1 MAAVPEQAHE
11 STGERNMGVFSRLS
25 DIINANL
32 NSLLDKAEDPEKIAR
47 LIIQEMED
55 CLVEVRSAAARSMAD
70 KKEYERD
77 IVQLEQ
83 TRLDWTAKA
92 ELAVEKGREDL
103 ARGALS
109 AKQRSEREIDS
120 RRQALK
126 AIDEVSVRRQDD
138 LEKLQA
144 KLDEAKA
151 KHRALVVRREA
162 AEHRIAMRSRIE
174 VNKVDEAMRRYG
186 QIERKV
192 DEMEAYADLINV
204 GDRSLEAQFQELAAE
219 ESIEKELAEIKRRR
233 GGAAPA
239 ATPAPTPVRRKSEGE
254 GA

>member
-1 MAAVPEQAHE
+1 
-11 STGERNMGVFSRLS
+11 MGVFSRLS
-25 DIINANL
+25 DIINSNINAM
-32 NSLLDKAEDPEKIAR
+32 LDKAEDPEKIAR

-109 AKQRSEREIDS
+109 AKQRAEREIDS

-126 AIDEVSVRRQDD
+126 AIEEVSLRRQDD

-144 KLDEAKA
+144 KLDEAKT

-162 AEHRIAMRSRIE
+162 AEQRIAMRSRIE

-219 ESIEKELAEIKRRR
+219 EAIEKELAEIKRRR
-233 GGAAPA
+233 GGAPSPAPA
-239 ATPAPTPVRRKSEGE
+239 PARRKTSEGE

>member
-1 MAAVPEQAHE
+1 
-11 STGERNMGVFSRLS
+11 MGVFSRLS
-25 DIINANL
+25 DIINSNINAM
-32 NSLLDKAEDPEKIAR
+32 LDKAEDPEKIAR

-109 AKQRSEREIDS
+109 AKQRAEREIDS

-126 AIDEVSVRRQDD
+126 AIEEVSLRRQDD

-144 KLDEAKA
+144 KLDEAKT

-233 GGAAPA
+233 GGGSPAPA
-239 ATPAPTPVRRKSEGE
+239 PARRKTAEGE

>member
-1 MAAVPEQAHE
+1 
-11 STGERNMGVFSRLS
+11 MGVFSRLS
-25 DIINANL
+25 DIINSNINAM
-32 NSLLDKAEDPEKIAR
+32 LDKAEDPEKIAR

-77 IVQLEQ
+77 ISQLEQ

-109 AKQRSEREIDS
+109 AKQRAEREIDS
-120 RRQALK
+120 RRQALQ
-126 AIDEVSVRRQDD
+126 AIEEVSIRRQED

-144 KLDEAKA
+144 KLDEAKT

-162 AEHRIAMRSRIE
+162 AEQRIAMRSRIE

-233 GGAAPA
+233 GGGSPAPA
-239 ATPAPTPVRRKSEGE
+239 PAPVRRKTAEGE

>member
-1 MAAVPEQAHE
+1 
-11 STGERNMGVFSRLS
+11 MGVFSRLS
-25 DIINANL
+25 DIINSNI
-32 NSLLDKAEDPEKIAR
+32 NSMLDKAEDPEKIAR

-55 CLVEVRSAAARSMAD
+55 TLVEVRSAAARSMAD

-77 IVQLEQ
+77 IVQLEA
-83 TRLDWTAKA
+83 TRVDWAQKA

-103 ARGALS
+103 ARGALA
-109 AKQRSEREIDS
+109 AKQRADREIES

-126 AIDEVSVRRQDD
+126 AIDEISVKRQDD

-144 KLDEAKA
+144 KLDEAKT

-162 AEHRIAMRSRIE
+162 AQHRIAMRSRIE
-174 VNKVDEAMRRYG
+174 VNKVDESMRRYAT
-186 QIERKV
+186 IERKV

-204 GDRSLEAQFQELAAE
+204 GDRSLEAQFQDLAAE

-233 GGAAPA
+233 GGA
-239 ATPAPTPVRRKSEGE
+239 PVASSRKPSEG
-254 GA
+254 GGV

>member
-1 MAAVPEQAHE
+1 
-11 STGERNMGVFSRLS
+11 MGVFSRLS
-25 DIINANL
+25 DIINSNI
-32 NSLLDKAEDPEKIAR
+32 NSMLDKAEDPEKIAR

-109 AKQRSEREIDS
+109 AKQRAEREIDS

-126 AIDEVSVRRQDD
+126 AIEEVSVRRQDD

-239 ATPAPTPVRRKSEGE
+239 PTANPAPARRKSEGE

>member
-1 MAAVPEQAHE
+1 
-11 STGERNMGVFSRLS
+11 MGVFSRLS
-25 DIINANL
+25 DIINSNL
-32 NSLLDKAEDPEKIAR
+32 NAMLDKAEDPEKIAR

-77 IVQLEQ
+77 IVALEAS
-83 TRLDWTAKA
+83 RLDWANKA

-103 ARGALS
+103 ARGALA
-109 AKQRSEREIDS
+109 AKQRSEREIES

-126 AIDEVSVRRQDD
+126 AIEEVGAKRQDD

-144 KLDEAKA
+144 KLDEAKT
-151 KHRALVVRREA
+151 KLRALIVRREA
-162 AEHRIAMRSRIE
+162 AEHRIQMRSRIE
-174 VNKVDEAMRRYG
+174 VNKVDEAMRRYA
-186 QIERKV
+186 QVERKV

-204 GDRSLEAQFQELAAE
+204 GERGLEAQFQELAAE

-233 GGAAPA
+233 GGGSPSSP
-239 ATPAPTPVRRKSEGE
+239 PAPRRRASNESEG
-254 GA
+254 A

>member
-1 MAAVPEQAHE
+1 
-11 STGERNMGVFSRLS
+11 MGVFSRLS
-25 DIINANL
+25 DIINSNI
-32 NSLLDKAEDPEKIAR
+32 NSMLDKAEDPEKIAR

-77 IVQLEQ
+77 IVTLEQ
-83 TRLDWTAKA
+83 TRLDWASKA

-109 AKQRSEREIDS
+109 AKQRAEREIDS
-120 RRQALK
+120 RRHALK
-126 AIDEVSVRRQDD
+126 AIEEVSVRRQDD

-144 KLDEAKA
+144 KLDEAKT

-162 AEHRIAMRSRIE
+162 AEQRIAMRSRIE

-233 GGAAPA
+233 GGDVSPAPA
-239 ATPAPTPVRRKSEGE
+239 PVRRNSEGE

>member
-1 MAAVPEQAHE
+1 
-11 STGERNMGVFSRLS
+11 MGVFSRLS
-25 DIINANL
+25 DIINSNINAM
-32 NSLLDKAEDPEKIAR
+32 LDKAEDPEKIAR

-77 IVQLEQ
+77 ISQLEQ

-109 AKQRSEREIDS
+109 AKQRAEREIDG

-126 AIDEVSVRRQDD
+126 AIEEVSIRRQED

-144 KLDEAKA
+144 KLDEAKT

-162 AEHRIAMRSRIE
+162 AEQRIAMRSRIE

-233 GGAAPA
+233 GGVPSPAPA
-239 ATPAPTPVRRKSEGE
+239 PVRRKTAEGE

>member
-1 MAAVPEQAHE
+1 
-11 STGERNMGVFSRLS
+11 MGVFSRLS
-25 DIINANL
+25 DIINSNINAM
-32 NSLLDKAEDPEKIAR
+32 LDKAEDPEKIAR

-77 IVQLEQ
+77 ISQLEQ
-83 TRLDWTAKA
+83 TRLDWSSKA

-109 AKQRSEREIDS
+109 AKQRAEREIDG

-126 AIDEVSVRRQDD
+126 AIEEVSVRRQDD

-144 KLDEAKA
+144 KLDEAKT

-162 AEHRIAMRSRIE
+162 AEQRIAMRSRIE

-219 ESIEKELAEIKRRR
+219 ESIEKDLAEIKRRR
-233 GGAAPA
+233 GGAPS
-239 ATPAPTPVRRKSEGE
+239 PAPSPATAPVRRKTAEGE

>member
-1 MAAVPEQAHE
+1 
-11 STGERNMGVFSRLS
+11 MGVFSRLS
-25 DIINANL
+25 DIINSNL
-32 NSLLDKAEDPEKIAR
+32 NAMLDKAEDPEKIAR

-77 IVQLEQ
+77 ITTFEQ
-83 TRLDWTAKA
+83 SRADWAAKA

-103 ARGALS
+103 ARGALA
-109 AKQRSEREIDS
+109 AKQRAEREIDG

-126 AIDEVSVRRQDD
+126 AIEEVAHKRQDD

-162 AEHRIAMRSRIE
+162 AEHRIAMRSRME
-174 VNKVDEAMRRYG
+174 VNKVDDAIRRYAT
-186 QIERKV
+186 IERKV

-204 GDRSLEAQFQELAAE
+204 GDRSLEAQFQDLAAE
-219 ESIEKELAEIKRRR
+219 ESIEKELAEKKRRR
-233 GGAAPA
+233 SGGAPGSGSGSSATAP
-239 ATPAPTPVRRKSEGE
+239 RRPRTSEGE
-254 GA
+254 GV

>member
-1 MAAVPEQAHE
+1 
-11 STGERNMGVFSRLS
+11 MGVFSRLS
-25 DIINANL
+25 DIINSNL
-32 NSLLDKAEDPEKIAR
+32 NAMLDKAEDPEKIAR

-77 IVQLEQ
+77 IVALEAS
-83 TRLDWTAKA
+83 RLDWANKA

-103 ARGALS
+103 ARGALA
-109 AKQRSEREIDS
+109 AKQRSEREIES

-126 AIDEVSVRRQDD
+126 AIEEIGLKRQDD

-144 KLDEAKA
+144 KLDEAKT
-151 KHRALVVRREA
+151 KLRALIVRREA

-174 VNKVDEAMRRYG
+174 VNKVDEAMRRYA
-186 QIERKV
+186 QVERKV

-204 GDRSLEAQFQELAAE
+204 GERGLEAQFQELAAE

-233 GGAAPA
+233 GGGGSSSP
-239 ATPAPTPVRRKSEGE
+239 PAPRRRASNESEG
-254 GA
+254 A

>member
-1 MAAVPEQAHE
+1 
-11 STGERNMGVFSRLS
+11 MGVFSRLS
-25 DIINANL
+25 DIINSNI
-32 NSLLDKAEDPEKIAR
+32 NSMLDKAEDPEKIAR

-77 IVQLEQ
+77 IVTLEQ

-92 ELAVEKGREDL
+92 ELAEKGREDL

-109 AKQRSEREIDS
+109 AKQRAEREIDS

-126 AIDEVSVRRQDD
+126 AIEEVSVRRQDD

-174 VNKVDEAMRRYG
+174 VNKVDEAMRRY
-186 QIERKV
+186 
-192 DEMEAYADLINV
+192 AA
-204 GDRSLEAQFQELAAE
+204 RSNAR
-219 ESIEKELAEIKRRR
+219 STRWKPMPI
-233 GGAAPA
+233 
-239 ATPAPTPVRRKSEGE
+239 
-254 GA
+254 

>member
-1 MAAVPEQAHE
+1 
-11 STGERNMGVFSRLS
+11 MGVFSRLS
-25 DIINANL
+25 DIINSNINAM
-32 NSLLDKAEDPEKIAR
+32 LDKAEDPEKIAR

-77 IVQLEQ
+77 ISQLEQ
-83 TRLDWTAKA
+83 TRLDWSSKA

-109 AKQRSEREIDS
+109 AKQRAEREIDG

-126 AIDEVSVRRQDD
+126 AIEEVSVRRQDD

-144 KLDEAKA
+144 KLDEAKT

-162 AEHRIAMRSRIE
+162 AEQRIAIRSRIE

-233 GGAAPA
+233 GGAPSPAPSPAPA
-239 ATPAPTPVRRKSEGE
+239 PVRRKTAEGE

>member
-1 MAAVPEQAHE
+1 
-11 STGERNMGVFSRLS
+11 MGVFSRLS
-25 DIINANL
+25 DIINSNINAM
-32 NSLLDKAEDPEKIAR
+32 LDKAEDPEKIAR

-77 IVQLEQ
+77 IVALEAS
-83 TRLDWTAKA
+83 RLDWANKA

-103 ARGALS
+103 ARGALA
-109 AKQRSEREIDS
+109 AKQRSEREVES
-120 RRQALK
+120 RRLALK
-126 AIDEVSVRRQDD
+126 AIEEIGAKRADD

-144 KLDEAKA
+144 KLDEAKT
-151 KHRALVVRREA
+151 KLRALIVRREA

-174 VNKVDEAMRRYG
+174 VNKVDEAMRRYA
-186 QIERKV
+186 QVERKV

-204 GDRSLEAQFQELAAE
+204 GERGLEAQFQELAAE

-233 GGAAPA
+233 GGGAP
-239 ATPAPTPVRRKSEGE
+239 TSPPAPRRRASNESEG
-254 GA
+254 A

>member
-1 MAAVPEQAHE
+1 M
-11 STGERNMGVFSRLS
+11 
-25 DIINANL
+25 
-32 NSLLDKAEDPEKIAR
+32 
-47 LIIQEMED
+47 
-55 CLVEVRSAAARSMAD
+55 
-70 KKEYERD
+70 
-77 IVQLEQ
+77 
-83 TRLDWTAKA
+83 
-92 ELAVEKGREDL
+92 EKGREDL

-109 AKQRSEREIDS
+109 AKQRAEREIDS

-126 AIDEVSVRRQDD
+126 AIEEVSVRRQDD

-144 KLDEAKA
+144 KLDEAKT

-162 AEHRIAMRSRIE
+162 AEHRIEMRSRIE

-204 GDRSLEAQFQELAAE
+204 GERSLEAQFQELAAE
-219 ESIEKELAEIKRRR
+219 EFDREGTGRDQAPPRRFCSGPDSR
-233 GGAAPA
+233 SDAG
-239 ATPAPTPVRRKSEGE
+239 RRNSEGE

>member
-1 MAAVPEQAHE
+1 
-11 STGERNMGVFSRLS
+11 MGVFSRLS
-25 DIINANL
+25 DIINSNINAM
-32 NSLLDKAEDPEKIAR
+32 LDKAEDPEKIAR

-77 IVQLEQ
+77 ISQLEQ
-83 TRLDWTAKA
+83 TRLDWSSKA

-109 AKQRSEREIDS
+109 AKQRAEREIDG

-126 AIDEVSVRRQDD
+126 AIEEVSVRRQDD

-144 KLDEAKA
+144 KLDEAKT

-162 AEHRIAMRSRIE
+162 AEQRNAMRSRFE
-174 VNKVDEAMRRYG
+174 VIKVDEAMRRYG

-233 GGAAPA
+233 GGAPSPA
-239 ATPAPTPVRRKSEGE
+239 TAPVRRKTAEGE

>member
-1 MAAVPEQAHE
+1 
-11 STGERNMGVFSRLS
+11 MGVFSRLS
-25 DIINANL
+25 DIINSNINAM
-32 NSLLDKAEDPEKIAR
+32 LDKAEDPEKIAR

-77 IVQLEQ
+77 ISQLEQ

-109 AKQRSEREIDS
+109 AKQRAEREIDG

-126 AIDEVSVRRQDD
+126 AIEEVSIRRQED

-144 KLDEAKA
+144 KLDEAKT

-162 AEHRIAMRSRIE
+162 AEQRIAMRSRIE

-233 GGAAPA
+233 GGAPSP
-239 ATPAPTPVRRKSEGE
+239 TPAPARRKAAGEGE
-254 GA
+254 GV

>member
-1 MAAVPEQAHE
+1 
-11 STGERNMGVFSRLS
+11 MGVFSRLS
-25 DIINANL
+25 DIINSNI
-32 NSLLDKAEDPEKIAR
+32 NSMLDKAEDPEKIAR

-109 AKQRSEREIDS
+109 AKQRAEREIDS

-144 KLDEAKA
+144 KLDEAKT

-239 ATPAPTPVRRKSEGE
+239 ATPAPAPVRRKAEGE

>member
-1 MAAVPEQAHE
+1 
-11 STGERNMGVFSRLS
+11 MGVFSRLS
-25 DIINANL
+25 DIINSNINAM
-32 NSLLDKAEDPEKIAR
+32 LDKAEDPEKIAR

-77 IVQLEQ
+77 ISQLEQ

-109 AKQRSEREIDS
+109 AKQRAEREIDG

-126 AIDEVSVRRQDD
+126 AIEEVSIRRQED

-144 KLDEAKA
+144 KLDEAKT

-162 AEHRIAMRSRIE
+162 AEQRIAMRSRIE

-233 GGAAPA
+233 SGAPSPAPA
-239 ATPAPTPVRRKSEGE
+239 PVRRKTAEGE